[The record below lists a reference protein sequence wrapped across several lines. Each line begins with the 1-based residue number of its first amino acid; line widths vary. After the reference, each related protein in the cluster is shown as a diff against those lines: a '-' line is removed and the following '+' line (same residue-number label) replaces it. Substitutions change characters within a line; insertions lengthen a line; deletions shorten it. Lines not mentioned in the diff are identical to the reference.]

1 MPPVYGAWV
10 SSNKAVSN
18 TITVIVCRDTCK
30 NFSLCLC
37 LSLNLSLYQFVPNVS
52 INERKKPNNVT
63 KIQLLQIQSSKGI
76 TQKYCRSI
84 CNTGCR
90 GLSKTS
96 VCSFYT
102 IKKTKYLETYYL
114 HVTLFVRTL
123 PKRVCFCLP
132 KLLFFVMCVHS

>member
-37 LSLNLSLYQFVPNVS
+37 LNLNLSLYQFVPNVS

-102 IKKTKYLETYYL
+102 IKKPNIWKHITCMLPFLCAHYQNE
-114 HVTLFVRTL
+114 FV
-123 PKRVCFCLP
+123 
-132 KLLFFVMCVHS
+132 FVYQNCVHS